1 VRFPGEQDSD
11 EAANRV
17 ETAKITANARI
28 GRRIVMIAEDRQQVV
43 SRIVMAISEVC
54 SNKTL

>member
-1 VRFPGEQDSD
+1 VRFPGGQDSD

-28 GRRIVMIAEDRQQVV
+28 GRRIVMIAEEDRQQVV
-43 SRIVMAISEVC
+43 SPIVTA
-54 SNKTL
+54 TFRRLQQ